1 LLFIRFIAF
10 LSPVRARGSELMST
24 ATTIQAHTAYDVMD
38 AHNPG
43 SPIPDLRNVS
53 RGLKSANGAVE
64 AKAAAYHPQRSSTTR
79 ARFAALTLD
88 DFGGRSDALGG

>member
-1 LLFIRFIAF
+1 
-10 LSPVRARGSELMST
+10 MST

-43 SPIPDLRNVS
+43 PTIPDLRNVS
-53 RGLKSANGAVE
+53 YQLKSVNDAVE
-64 AKAAAYHPQRSSTTR
+64 AEAVAYQAPSGSSR
-79 ARFAALTLD
+79 KVARFAALTLD